1 MEIQSSGRSIDVL
14 MEKVLSVNIL
24 SSDYFKELYK
34 FKTYH
39 EVVDEIYHQ
48 VDHVEPWMTG
58 NCRGPSSAFC
68 LLYKFFTMKL
78 TVKQMHGLLKH
89 PDSPYIRAIGFL
101 YLRYV
106 AEPKTLWTWY
116 EPYIKDDEEF
126 SPGSNGKMTTMGV
139 YVRDLLL
146 GQYYFDS
153 LLPRVPLPILRQVT
167 GHLEKLK
174 LPTKQSGMTGDSN
187 RHESNDTARRPPSV
201 KASLSVS
208 FGQRAPH
215 RASTRDSSPVRRT
228 LPSKQEKDRSYDGDR
243 ARSPPRKRRSQS
255 HEHDHDAERDRS
267 DRDRGRYKDREHD
280 RHARD
285 HRDQDHHRSRYSDRD
300 GERRGREKRDRDSDR
315 SGRSITRRSRSRSP
329 VRGRT
334 DGDKHRSSP
343 FGKAPESSNLAKL
356 KDLYGD
362 ATNTKNDSG
371 DDRAHRDSGTEE
383 VIRLGG
389 QRWR

>member
-68 LLYKFFTMKL
+68 LLYKLFTMKL

-106 AEPKTLWTWY
+106 AEPKTLWSWY

-187 RHESNDTARRPPSV
+187 RLESNDTARRPPSV

-228 LPSKQEKDRSYDGDR
+228 LTSKQEKERSHDGDR
-243 ARSPPRKRRSQS
+243 ARSPPRKHQSQS
-255 HEHDHDAERDRS
+255 REHDHDSERDRS
-267 DRDRGRYKDREHD
+267 DRDRGRYKDRDHD

-285 HRDQDHHRSRYSDRD
+285 YRDRDHHRSSYSDRY
-300 GERRGREKRDRDSDR
+300 GEKRGREKRDRDSDR
-315 SGRSITRRSRSRSP
+315 GGRSSTHRSRSRSP
-329 VRGRT
+329 VRGRS

-362 ATNTKNDSG
+362 ATNTKNDSA

-389 QRWR
+389 ARWR

>member
-1 MEIQSSGRSIDVL
+1 MI
-14 MEKVLSVNIL
+14 
-24 SSDYFKELYK
+24 
-34 FKTYH
+34 
-39 EVVDEIYHQ
+39 
-48 VDHVEPWMTG
+48 
-58 NCRGPSSAFC
+58 
-68 LLYKFFTMKL
+68 FFL
-78 TVKQMHGLLKH
+78 
-89 PDSPYIRAIGFL
+89 
-101 YLRYV
+101 
-106 AEPKTLWTWY
+106 
-116 EPYIKDDEEF
+116 
-126 SPGSNGKMTTMGV
+126 
-139 YVRDLLL
+139 
-146 GQYYFDS
+146 QYYFDS

-243 ARSPPRKRRSQS
+243 ARSPPRKHRSRS
-255 HEHDHDAERDRS
+255 RERDHDSERDRS
-267 DRDRGRYKDREHD
+267 DRDRGRYKDRDHD

-285 HRDQDHHRSRYSDRD
+285 HRDQDHHRSSYSGRD

-315 SGRSITRRSRSRSP
+315 SGRSITHRSRSRSP
-329 VRGRT
+329 VSGRI

-343 FGKAPESSNLAKL
+343 FGKVPESSNLAKL

-362 ATNTKNDSG
+362 ATNTNNDSG
-371 DDRAHRDSGTEE
+371 DDRAHGDSGTEE